1 VIDLQR
7 ADTVVF
13 KSLLRVMSVD
23 RATGTVLVRAD
34 TKDGQ
39 SDTFREWEFRIPA
52 ALLRHAT
59 EEEIAGGG

>member
-23 RATGTVLVRAD
+23 RATGTALVRAD
-34 TKDGQ
+34 AKDSQ
-39 SDTFREWEFRIPA
+39 SDTFREWEFHIPS

-59 EEEIAGGG
+59 GEEISGGG